1 MRAQNNLPFI
11 NVETAENTLQQ
22 LRIRLIQFILILLFL
37 TGIFFTLSFVVS
49 GDNIFSGDNA
59 VAPITIIV
67 SLGLFFTVNRGY
79 LIGITSV
86 IVIAYII
93 ALGVY
98 LFVLFDDI
106 NLLFLI
112 LSLAAIAISLLLGRL
127 NFWVF
132 NGILLSIVVSVSLLT
147 TLQETSL
154 SQASVSSFLITLSFG
169 LIPMTISGI
178 ARSFIAVLNH
188 TANRAQRSLNV
199 LVANADI
206 GKNISEMESID
217 GLLTRSVET
226 IHDRFG
232 FYHVSLFLTDN
243 DNRFSHLSA
252 STGEVGKQ
260 MLARGHRLPID
271 SKSVVGR
278 TTMAKDVIVVREAQ
292 FDTGQSYNELLPNT
306 RSELGIPI
314 LDTQGV
320 IGVIDIQSEQLDAFS
335 PTEIEALQVIAN
347 QLATAIRNTRLFADK
362 ENTIRENQRLFI
374 ESETNLR
381 EIQRLN
387 RQLTKQAWS
396 DYLVPNRRID
406 GVTLSNDGF
415 RNRADWSEEM
425 VAASQ
430 KRRAITEDKDGKRT
444 IAVPIELRGEV
455 VGAIELETEQ
465 HKNPDDMVDMVR
477 TISQNLGVSLDNARL
492 FEESNEATA
501 QEQQVSKIVSQYQ
514 SAESVDDLLR
524 LTIKGL
530 AETLGAE
537 KASIRLGVVPDVA
550 PFEGKTS
557 DEGSAL

>member
-22 LRIRLIQFILILLFL
+22 LRVRLIQFILILLFL

-49 GDNIFSGDNA
+49 GDNIFNGDNA

-67 SLGLFFTVNRGY
+67 SLGLFLTVNRGH
-79 LIGITSV
+79 LISITSV

-93 ALGVY
+93 AIGVY

-112 LSLAAIAISLLLGRL
+112 LSLAAIAVSLLLSRL

-132 NGILLSIVVSVSLLT
+132 NSIMLSIVVGVSLLT
-147 TLQETSL
+147 TLQETSM
-154 SQASVSSFLITLSFG
+154 SQASIASFLITLSFG
-169 LIPMTISGI
+169 LIPMAISGI
-178 ARSFIAVLNH
+178 ARSFTAVLDH
-188 TANRAQRSLNV
+188 TANQAQRSLDV

-206 GKNISEMESID
+206 GQNISEIASLD
-217 GLLTRSVET
+217 DLLTRSVE
-226 IHDRFG
+226 IIRDRFG
-232 FYHVSLFLTDN
+232 FDHVSLFLTDS
-243 DNRFSHLSA
+243 DNRFSHLST
-252 STGEVGKQ
+252 STGEIGKQ
-260 MLARGHRLPID
+260 MLARGHRLPVD
-271 SKSVVGR
+271 AKSVVGR

-292 FDTGQSYNELLPNT
+292 ADTGQAYNELLPNT

-320 IGVIDIQSEQLDAFS
+320 IGVIDIQSQRSDAFS
-335 PTEIEALQVIAN
+335 DTEIDALRFIAN
-347 QLATAIRNTRLFADK
+347 QLATAIRNTRLFEDK

-396 DYLVPNRRID
+396 DYLVANRRID
-406 GVTLSNDGF
+406 GVTLNNDGF

-465 HKNPDDMVDMVR
+465 HKNSDDMVDMVR

-501 QEQQVSKIVSQYQ
+501 QEQQVSRIVSQYQ

-537 KASIRLGVVPDVA
+537 RASIRLGVVPDIA
-550 PFEGKTS
+550 PFEADDS

>member
-169 LIPMTISGI
+169 FIPMTISGI

-232 FYHVSLFLTDN
+232 LYHVSLFLTDN
-243 DNRFSHLSA
+243 DTRFSHLSA

-335 PTEIEALQVIAN
+335 PTEIDALQVIAN

-396 DYLVPNRRID
+396 DYLVANRRID

-465 HKNPDDMVDMVR
+465 NKNSDDIVDMVS

-537 KASIRLGVVPDVA
+537 RASIRLGVVPDVA

>member
-79 LIGITSV
+79 LISITSV

-127 NFWVF
+127 NFWAF

-537 KASIRLGVVPDVA
+537 RASIRLGVVPDVA